1 MTIDD
6 STGARTALD
15 YPAEDLRRRTPSTS
29 PPAPSIPEEEVTQR
43 AKTSAKLYGVVT
55 PEPAAVKAALSPN
68 IHPYLTQ
75 PDLLVLDNLF
85 HDVHTNIRGNTN
97 EKAEKPAPETIEAL
111 ANDTDINHD
120 HDAESVARL
129 KALNDPNHADFQPTV
144 FVTWDAKDIPAPI
157 NEYIIKPYARVA
169 MRIVRHPTDVVF
181 LTHILLY
188 STVNLGSAMFLM
200 FYHFSY
206 LHGIAHAVYTLWC
219 AGSFTLLMH
228 NHIHNNG
235 VLAKDW
241 RWLDMTFPY
250 VLEPLMGHTWD
261 SYYYHHVKHHHVE
274 GNGPDDLSTTIRYQR
289 DDVFHFLHY
298 VGRFLL
304 FIWAELPLY
313 FYRKGKPNLAIR
325 SLVSEVASYAFMY
338 GMTRLNPQ
346 AATFVFLIPFVQLR
360 LGLMIGNWGQ
370 HALVDELEPD
380 SDFRSSITLV
390 DVPSNR
396 FCFNDGYHTAHHLN
410 PLRHWREQPVHF
422 LQSKEAYRDGRA
434 LVFHNIDYLML
445 TVTLLRKNYLHLA
458 DCLVPMGEQI
468 GMSREEVAEMLRTK
482 TRQFSEEEIRS
493 KFGK

>member
-1 MTIDD
+1 MTIDQ
-6 STGARTALD
+6 ST
-15 YPAEDLRRRTPSTS
+15 PNLRRRSPSSS
-29 PPAPSIPEEEVTQR
+29 PQNRESPALPDEEVTAR

-55 PEPAAVKAALSPN
+55 PDPAAVKATLSPN

-85 HDVHTNIRGNTN
+85 HDVHDGNRG
-97 EKAEKPAPETIEAL
+97 KPSTTDSKLSPETIEAL
-111 ANDTDINHD
+111 ADDTNINTNHD
-120 HDAESVARL
+120 ATSITRL
-129 KALNDPNHADFQPTV
+129 KALNNPNDAAFQPTV
-144 FVTWDAKDIPAPI
+144 FVTWDAKDIPEPI
-157 NEYIIKPYARVA
+157 NHYIIRPYARLA

-181 LTHILLY
+181 LTHLLLY
-188 STVNLGSAMFLM
+188 STVNLGSAMYMM
-200 FYHFSY
+200 FYHFTY
-206 LHGIAHAVYTLWC
+206 LHGVAHAVYTLWC
-219 AGSFTLLMH
+219 AGSFTLMMH

-235 VLAKDW
+235 VLKKEW
-241 RWLDMTFPY
+241 RWLDATFPY

-298 VGRFLL
+298 IGRFLL
-304 FIWAELPLY
+304 LIWAELPLY
-313 FYRKGKPNLAIR
+313 FYRKGKPNLALR
-325 SLVSEVASYAFMY
+325 ALVSELASYAFLY
-338 GMTRLNPQ
+338 YMTALNPR
-346 AATFVFLIPFVQLR
+346 AATFAFLIPFVQMR
-360 LGLMIGNWGQ
+360 IGLMIGNWGQ
-370 HALVDELEPD
+370 NALVDELEPD

-445 TVTLLRKNYLHLA
+445 TFTLLRKDYLHLA

-468 GMSREEVAEMLRTK
+468 GMSREEVAEMLRSK
-482 TRQFSEEEIRS
+482 TRQFSEEEIRV
-493 KFGK
+493 KFRS